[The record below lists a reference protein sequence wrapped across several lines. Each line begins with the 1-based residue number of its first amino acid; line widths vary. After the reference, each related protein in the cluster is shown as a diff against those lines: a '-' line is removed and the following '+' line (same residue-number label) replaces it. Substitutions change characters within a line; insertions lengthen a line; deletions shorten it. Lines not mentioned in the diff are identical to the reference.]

1 MTMEKQMDRF
11 TLLFGAFAIL
21 FILFKFIIRKIKDN
35 KKDCD

>member
-1 MTMEKQMDRF
+1 MDRF

-21 FILFKFIIRKIKDN
+21 FILFKLVVRKIKEN